1 MLRRSSFLSRGQKGV
16 TMAVPQT
23 PASHEQD
30 PYEQLSARVH
40 RHLKDKH
47 LDDKILELV
56 RLSCN
61 EALRTERIILS
72 RVEHARFIQL
82 VSRDVLLE
90 ILAKL

>member
-1 MLRRSSFLSRGQKGV
+1 MSVSPMPSN
-16 TMAVPQT
+16 
-23 PASHEQD
+23 PAQD
-30 PYEQLSARVH
+30 PYEQLKAKVH

-47 LDDKILELV
+47 LDDKILELM
-56 RLSCN
+56 RLSCD

>member
-1 MLRRSSFLSRGQKGV
+1 MMSMPR
-16 TMAVPQT
+16 T

-30 PYEQLSARVH
+30 PYEQLKAKIR
-40 RHLKDKH
+40 RHLKDKK

-56 RLSCN
+56 RLSCD
-61 EALRTERIILS
+61 EALRTERVILS
-72 RVEHARFIQL
+72 QVEHTRFIQL

>member
-1 MLRRSSFLSRGQKGV
+1 MS
-16 TMAVPQT
+16 MPQT

-30 PYEQLSARVH
+30 PYEQLGARVR

>member
-1 MLRRSSFLSRGQKGV
+1 MS
-16 TMAVPQT
+16 VP
-23 PASHEQD
+23 PMPSNPEQD
-30 PYEQLSARVH
+30 PYKQLKAKVH

-56 RLSCN
+56 RLSCE

>member
-1 MLRRSSFLSRGQKGV
+1 MS
-16 TMAVPQT
+16 APQT
-23 PASHEQD
+23 PTGHEQD
-30 PYEQLSARVH
+30 PYEQLKARVR
-40 RHLKDKH
+40 RHLKDTR

-56 RLSCN
+56 RSSCD